1 MLAISHAALPPWTR
15 EAPAHLPPMFT
26 PEEEL
31 EVLALDPDVWV
42 IERADLV
49 PRATVDPDGRPATL
63 QDGVLLI
70 RRR

>member
-1 MLAISHAALPPWTR
+1 MLAISHAAPPPWAR

-26 PEEEL
+26 PAEEL